1 MNWLIN
7 WIKEPKKY
15 LFIGTQTFLNAVTYV
30 SQKRIGSDYQ
40 YGGLNIYKPKHQSF
54 FIWFTSFIN
63 ILKHAN
69 LFSNSN
75 ISIIL
80 RYKHVPIKFKKIWMH
95 FKKKRKPKTKKRMWT
110 LRLKLIWNCIISLN
124 SRNLR
129 TEEWKVSWLA
139 RGGGYVWYLN
149 KREGNVQGWWSQ
161 DDRISLSFI

>member
-80 RYKHVPIKFKKIWMH
+80 RYKHVPITSIFQDFGIKTLVTYKKSFKCLYPKTNNNYFSLACEFLKKIRKWSKVLFT
-95 FKKKRKPKTKKRMWT
+95 FK
-110 LRLKLIWNCIISLN
+110 
-124 SRNLR
+124 
-129 TEEWKVSWLA
+129 
-139 RGGGYVWYLN
+139 YLP
-149 KREGNVQGWWSQ
+149 
-161 DDRISLSFI
+161 I